1 MKVANEECS
10 LDEMKAIALD
20 LKALRP
26 VQKIVSTSLGLPWC
40 EVEEKYGEQVNPL
53 ILRRFIVSS
62 LDNQVNVQ

>member
-1 MKVANEECS
+1 MKT
-10 LDEMKAIALD
+10 IALD
-20 LKALRP
+20 LKAVRP

-53 ILRRFIVSS
+53 ILRRFIVS